1 MMHLVITMTVV
12 ERRHIGRADQ
22 PVTAEEIEI
31 EENGMMMVGEIE
43 VEEMKGKGRSSKL
56 LASIGMVGVDG
67 ESLLKALVLR
77 DQVLEQEEPLGVDE
91 LEQESDVTVFIVLDQ
106 EGEASPL
113 NVQDLGVET
122 GGGNVEAAGIES
134 DGDLFRGAEQKHKVL
149 NQLQGVT
156 NLKKSVQLL
165 SWGNLL
171 DLGNKKK

>member
-1 MMHLVITMTVV
+1 MKPDIVV
-12 ERRHIGRADQ
+12 QAQE
-22 PVTAEEIEI
+22 
-31 EENGMMMVGEIE
+31 
-43 VEEMKGKGRSSKL
+43 
-56 LASIGMVGVDG
+56 
-67 ESLLKALVLR
+67 KALVLR

-149 NQLQGVT
+149 SQLQGVT